1 MQYGRTIN
9 AWLGL
14 TNGIPLAVLLFLLWS
29 SFAVVL
35 HGQESASAADDHLAI
50 AARYRQEAEEAR
62 EAIKRHQLSLDIYQ
76 KGSDDPY
83 TGFNVQGRKRMVE
96 HCQRLIAYYRDAAR
110 ELEAMAQEH
119 EALAQ
124 QPTAP
129 RRTEDQQ

>member
-1 MQYGRTIN
+1 MQNCHAVHRWRGITTRT
-9 AWLGL
+9 LS
-14 TNGIPLAVLLFLLWS
+14 PVLLLLLWS
-29 SFAVVL
+29 GFAAVL
-35 HGQESASAADDHLAI
+35 HGQESASAGEDHLTI

-62 EAIKRHQLSLDIYQ
+62 EAIKRHQLSLDIYR

-96 HCQRLIAYYRDAAR
+96 HCQRLIAYYSDAAR